1 MSLSRQTPHSIAPA
15 PSSEEAAAIVA
26 AVERF
31 MRATAGAPAEP
42 QRSFD
47 PWQRA
52 AILEGVSREP
62 QAGKPSPWI
71 NT

>member
-1 MSLSRQTPHSIAPA
+1 MPEPHPPRHSIEPA
-15 PSSEEAAAIVA
+15 PSTEEAAAIA
-26 AVERF
+26 GALARF
-31 MRATAGAPAEP
+31 MRATSGAPVEP
-42 QRSFD
+42 KLAID

-62 QAGKPSPWI
+62 QADVSSPWI